1 MNTMED
7 LGVVFDLM
15 VDQRV
20 EVEERE
26 TVESHVFLV
35 NIDMMETSCMG
46 ENLRRGSSNEE
57 NPRVHDDR
65 ATEEMSRSS
74 SPRPHAEGISN
85 EAGGYNDS
93 SSVNLEGDVDGGD
106 AGIEIKQQSLPPENH
121 HVCFLKRQ
129 RPKMLRARRVS
140 WNQHCS
146 GANSPGNSSALR
158 RGILWKKNL
167 HVET

>member
-26 TVESHVFLV
+26 TVESHVFIV

-46 ENLRRGSSNEE
+46 ENLRHGSSNEE
-57 NPRVHDDR
+57 NPRVHDDST
-65 ATEEMSRSS
+65 TEEMSRSS
-74 SPRPHAEGISN
+74 SPCPHAEGISN
-85 EAGGYNDS
+85 EAGGCKDL
-93 SSVNLEGDVDGGD
+93 SSVNREGDIGGGD
-106 AGIEIKQQSLPPENH
+106 TGIEIKQQSPPPEN

-129 RPKMLRARRVS
+129 RPKMLRIRRVS

-146 GANSPGNSSALR
+146 GANSPGSSSALR